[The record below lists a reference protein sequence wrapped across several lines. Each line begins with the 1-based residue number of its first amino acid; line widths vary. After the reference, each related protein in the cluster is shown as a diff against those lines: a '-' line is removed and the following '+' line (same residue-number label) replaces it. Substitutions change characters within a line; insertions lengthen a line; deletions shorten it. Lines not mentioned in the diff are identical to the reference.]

1 MQSKGNK
8 GMILQDRVCDNEKE
22 VEMEINQRLVKGDGY
37 RQLRVSAQKLQ
48 DYLFKQTQNKLKEGR
63 RKMYSDGVQSS
74 QCIALYIQTN
84 IQTQKQS
91 NAINNRIGRTQF

>member
-37 RQLRVSAQKLQ
+37 RQ
-48 DYLFKQTQNKLKEGR
+48 TQSECLE
-63 RKMYSDGVQSS
+63 
-74 QCIALYIQTN
+74 ALGLPIQTD
-84 IQTQKQS
+84 TK
-91 NAINNRIGRTQF
+91 